1 MQLEAGK
8 KYTDRRGRVYGPL
21 VKTGSLFFGEDKET
35 PLWNQNGGIDRINRD
50 MDLVAEYVEHV
61 QPVADPG
68 EGYRLLSGDEIT
80 LPTDERAY
88 FWRPDDCSE
97 WDALKDANPREFVG
111 VTAGSLAVDRPDMFI
126 RRRLPPKNRTVV
138 LKEWLCWD
146 DCGPVVLLWQDV
158 DPTTDGIAYNEFDH
172 AHATG
177 NTRTVEIP
185 VT

>member
-21 VKTGSLFFGEDKET
+21 VANHALFGECKENYT
-35 PLWNQNGGIDRINRD
+35 WSIDGRVSACREYD
-50 MDLVAEYVEHV
+50 MDLVAEYVE
-61 QPVADPG
+61 PVPVESPGDWVILDPVVYAG
-68 EGYRLLSGDEIT
+68 DTVEKFLSCDHHQKVRCLRRD
-80 LPTDERAY
+80 LP
-88 FWRPDDCSE
+88 P
-97 WDALKDANPREFVG
+97 V
-111 VTAGSLAVDRPDMFI
+111 
-126 RRRLPPKNRTVV
+126 PPKNRTVV